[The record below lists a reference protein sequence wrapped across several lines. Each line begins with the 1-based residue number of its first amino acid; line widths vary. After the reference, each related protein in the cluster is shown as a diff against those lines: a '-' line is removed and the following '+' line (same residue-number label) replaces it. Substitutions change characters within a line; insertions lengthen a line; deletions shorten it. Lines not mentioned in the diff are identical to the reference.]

1 MIPKT
6 VIVLAAVLGCYL
18 CVRILRK
25 MNQTL
30 DQTAGTRD
38 GSTDDMDLSRREL
51 LKIIDALRRENAKLR
66 GRLDQ
71 YPEKIKDV

>member
-1 MIPKT
+1 MILKA
-6 VIVLAAVLGCYL
+6 VIVLAALLGCYI

-30 DQTAGTRD
+30 DQTTGTRD

-51 LKIIDALRRENAKLR
+51 LKIIDTLRKENAELR
-66 GRLDQ
+66 DRIEH
-71 YPEKIKDV
+71 PERIKDV